1 MLSWG
6 IELVGQA
13 ETDRSEDE
21 AIEQYVEQRI
31 RLEAMAGVVAAAVRS
46 ADSLARLECALIQLR

>member
-6 IELVGQA
+6 VELVGQA

-21 AIEQYVEQRI
+21 AIEHYVDQRF

-46 ADSLARLECALIQLR
+46 AASRARLESALSQMR